1 MSITVGQRA
10 SRSLTLTAGHVRAF
24 AEMSGDYNPLHFDE
38 AFAKRTKFGRLVVQ
52 GGQRVTATRGAPAA
66 QCHLTEYFVKAPPA

>member
-1 MSITVGQRA
+1 MSITVGQHA

-24 AEMSGDYNPLHFDE
+24 AEMSGDYNPLHFGE
-38 AFAKRTKFGRLVVQ
+38 AFAKRTKFGS
-52 GGQRVTATRGAPAA
+52 RGAPAA